1 MSDTRAPDPNRENT
15 TQRFN
20 RELLEILN
28 ELRVALPGVQLLFAF
43 MLVAPFSDRFTQLS
57 AAGRNVFFLAFVTVT
72 AASVFLIAP
81 SIYHRLHWRREI
93 EDKEQMLRTFT
104 QLAIIGTALMAVS
117 MTCVVYVI
125 TAFLYPGRTATWVTV
140 GTGLTFATLW
150 FALPMSR
157 RVGAPKKKPIADTH
171 VDPPSYGTE

>member
-1 MSDTRAPDPNRENT
+1 MSDTRAPDRNQENG

-57 AAGRNVFFLAFVTVT
+57 AAGRNVFFVAFVTVT
-72 AASVFLIAP
+72 AASILLIAP

-104 QLAIIGTALMAVS
+104 QLAIVGTALMAVS

-125 TAFLYPGRTATWVTV
+125 TAFLYPGRMATWVTV
-140 GTGLTFATLW
+140 GAGLAFAALW

-157 RVGAPKKKPIADTH
+157 RVGAPRQKPISDTR
-171 VDPPSYGTE
+171 VSPQSYGQE

>member
-1 MSDTRAPDPNRENT
+1 MSDTHAPDPGQENG

-28 ELRVALPGVQLLFAF
+28 ELRVALPGVQLLFGF
-43 MLVAPFSDRFTQLS
+43 MLVAPFSNRFTQLS
-57 AAGRNVFFLAFVTVT
+57 VAGRAVFFVAFVTAT
-72 AASVFLIAP
+72 AASILLIAP
-81 SIYHRLHWRREI
+81 SIYHRLHWRRQI

-104 QLAIIGTALMAVS
+104 RLAIVGLAFMAVS

-125 TAFLYPGRTATWVTV
+125 TVFLYSGFVAAWVTA
-140 GTGLTFATLW
+140 GTALAFIGLW

-157 RVGAPKKKPIADTH
+157 RAGEAKKKPIAE
-171 VDPPSYGTE
+171 GTKGNHA